1 MDVNKGIVVSGS
13 AHLEA
18 GAVAAGDGARAVNT
32 TVAPASPQITELRTQ
47 LAELIAMMRNST
59 ELRDADEL
67 VDTAE
72 QANQE
77 LARQRPNKHLLA
89 GLFAGLASGVSTVA
103 TLAEAVGKIQQQ
115 VSALF

>member
-1 MDVNKGIVVSGS
+1 MNKGIVVSGS

-103 TLAEAVGKIQQQ
+103 TLAEAAGKIQQQ